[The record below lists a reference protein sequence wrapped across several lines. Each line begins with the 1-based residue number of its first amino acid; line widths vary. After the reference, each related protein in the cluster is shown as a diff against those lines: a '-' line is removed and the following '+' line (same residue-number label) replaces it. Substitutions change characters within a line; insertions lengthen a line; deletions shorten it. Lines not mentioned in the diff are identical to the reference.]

1 MCFDSDPCRL
11 TFPPSRVLR
20 ITKDKAAYLLRA
32 RRHFCDSGVQTLKTK
47 SCTLL
52 GYVLD
57 LSMNTAWQPHGGYT
71 PEEVKLSLSQLNV
84 EHNISPKLGWNEY
97 IYIYI
102 YIYTYI
108 YINMRVCVYALL
120 LLLLSHILDII
131 RYIFNRYYMLLSLW
145 WPTERKPNSY
155 FRFGKLL

>member
-1 MCFDSDPCRL
+1 MCFDSKPCRL
-11 TFPPSRVLR
+11 TFPSSRVLR
-20 ITKDKAAYLLRA
+20 IAKDKAAYLLRA
-32 RRHFCDSGVQTLKTK
+32 RRHLCDSGVQTLKTK

-97 IYIYI
+97 IY
-102 YIYTYI
+102 
-108 YINMRVCVYALL
+108 MRVCMHYYYYYY
-120 LLLLSHILDII
+120 HI
-131 RYIFNRYYMLLSLW
+131 Y
-145 WPTERKPNSY
+145 
-155 FRFGKLL
+155 

>member
-32 RRHFCDSGVQTLKTK
+32 RRHLCDSGVQTLKTK

-97 IYIYI
+97 IY
-102 YIYTYI
+102 TYI
-108 YINMRVCVYALL
+108 YIHIYIYKCVCVCMHYYYYYY
-120 LLLLSHILDII
+120 HI
-131 RYIFNRYYMLLSLW
+131 Y
-145 WPTERKPNSY
+145 
-155 FRFGKLL
+155 

>member
-32 RRHFCDSGVQTLKTK
+32 RRHLCDSGVQTLKTK

-97 IYIYI
+97 IYIHI

-108 YINMRVCVYALL
+108 YI
-120 LLLLSHILDII
+120 
-131 RYIFNRYYMLLSLW
+131 YI
-145 WPTERKPNSY
+145 
-155 FRFGKLL
+155 